1 MLRTEVGHLLLAIRY
16 IIFHLKAQSLYI
28 YFKVFFEL
36 PFHVYLQQEVI
47 KCLLGGDDVTGEV
60 DGVGHQALGELE

>member
-1 MLRTEVGHLLLAIRY
+1 MLSSI
-16 IIFHLKAQSLYI
+16 LKLLYI